1 MIFLVFDSWP
11 DIVRTCIFYLFHS
24 RCLTP
29 FSVWKSKRWIMM
41 VRALNR
47 TGKRGKKWCR
57 KCLEGS
63 ARWGPRTASCCLEW
77 ICDMLKH
84 LMCSMFVKK
93 SIFKSYWK
101 VLACNPCVQKERIM
115 ILQSLML
122 NRSILLGCEESIYYY
137 K

>member
-1 MIFLVFDSWP
+1 MILLVFDSWP
-11 DIVRTCIFYLFHS
+11 DIVLTCIYLFYS

-29 FSVWKSKRWIMM
+29 SSVWKSRRWIMM
-41 VRALNR
+41 ERTLNR

-63 ARWGPRTASCCLEW
+63 ARWGPRTASCCLEG

-84 LMCSMFVKK
+84 IMCSMFVKK
-93 SIFKSYWK
+93 CIFKSYWK
-101 VLACNPCVQKERIM
+101 VLVCIPCVQKERSM